1 MKRRVFWIV
10 LDSLGIGA
18 APDADQFF
26 QSEGGND
33 VGANTLGHIIDVTK
47 GLNAPFFQQL
57 GLANTLVTQE
67 NPEGN
72 NLWAPVSEPLASYG
86 RMKEVSAG
94 KDTSSGH
101 WELAGCPVPYLMP
114 VYYEGLPKELL
125 DEFIARVNREG
136 IVLDGVLGKGKAA
149 SGTEIIKKLG
159 DEHVKTG
166 KPIVYT
172 SMDSVFQIAAH
183 EEVFG
188 LEKLYKVCEIAR
200 ALLNEKEDKI
210 GRVIARP
217 FVGATTQNFVRTAN
231 RKDYSLEPLG
241 KTVLDAV
248 KEQGLDVIGVGKI
261 GDIFAHRGLTQEIKS
276 KSNAQGM
283 QIMSELI
290 LKRDWQGLAFVN
302 LVDFDMLYGHRRDP
316 QGYRKA
322 LEEVDALMPKFFEM
336 LQEEDLV
343 IIAADHGCD
352 PTYNSTDHTREY
364 VPLLVYKKNKPAV
377 NLGIRQTFADVAA
390 TIAAYLDVDYV
401 CDGRNLL

>member
-33 VGANTLGHIIDVTK
+33 VGANTLGHIIDVTQ
-47 GLNAPFFQQL
+47 GLKAPFLQSL

-72 NLWAPVSEPLASYG
+72 RFWAPVASPLASYG
-86 RMKEVSAG
+86 RMAEVSAG

-125 DEFIARVNREG
+125 DEFIARVNKEG
-136 IVLDGVLGKGKAA
+136 IVLEGILGKGKAA
-149 SGTEIIKKLG
+149 SGTEIIKELG
-159 DEHVKTG
+159 EEHVKTG
-166 KPIVYT
+166 KLIIYT

-188 LEKLYKVCEIAR
+188 LENLYKVCQIAR
-200 ALLNEKEDKI
+200 NLLNEKEDKI

-217 FVGATTQNFVRTAN
+217 FVGSTKHDFVRTAN

-241 KTVLDAV
+241 KTVLDAI
-248 KEQGLDVIGVGKI
+248 KEKGLDVIGVGKI
-261 GDIFAHRGLTQEIKS
+261 GDIFAHKGLTQELKS

-283 QIMSELI
+283 SVMTELA
-290 LKRDWQGLAFVN
+290 LLNDWQGLAFVN

-322 LEEVDALMPKFFEM
+322 LEDADELMPRFFEL
-336 LQEEDLV
+336 LQEGDLLIV
-343 IIAADHGCD
+343 TADHGCD

-364 VPLLVYKKNKPAV
+364 VPILMYAKHKPAV
-377 NLGIRQTFADVAA
+377 NLGTRKTFSDVAA
-390 TIAAYLDVDYV
+390 TIANYLDVDYD
-401 CDGRNLL
+401 CKGTIL